1 MESDSGVRILSPEKL
16 FSPRRN
22 IKSELESR
30 IQESQETD
38 PLDETNIK
46 VSYMI
51 RKDLKDKC
59 PRARS
64 MHRRSIGSN
73 IQESQYLICLIL

>member
-1 MESDSGVRILSPEKL
+1 MESDTGVRILSPEKL
-16 FSPRRN
+16 FSPGRN

-46 VSYMI
+46 VSYMM
-51 RKDLKDKC
+51 RKKTSKLYVQGPDLCIKDPK
-59 PRARS
+59 ALLS
-64 MHRRSIGSN
+64 KTFSI
-73 IQESQYLICLIL
+73 